1 MPVIE
6 IKRGKSQLKLY
17 AVDRNTIDRMQQLL
31 VDLSH
36 PGSPVADKA
45 EAVKKPL
52 GQLLLALSFP
62 STEGTTDG
70 QEDEG

>member
-6 IKRGKSQLKLY
+6 IKNGHAKCKLLG
-17 AVDRNTIDRMQQLL
+17 VDRTTISRFESLIR
-31 VDLSH
+31 DLSH
-36 PGSPVADKA
+36 PGSPVAEQA

-62 STEGTTDG
+62 STEGTTDD